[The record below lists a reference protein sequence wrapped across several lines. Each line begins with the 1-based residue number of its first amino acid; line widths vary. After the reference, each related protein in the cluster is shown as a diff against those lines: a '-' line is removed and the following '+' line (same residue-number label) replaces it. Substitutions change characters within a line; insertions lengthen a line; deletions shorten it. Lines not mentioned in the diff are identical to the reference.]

1 MTRED
6 IRTELEESWETVFDS
21 ILFEEFYVRLQNRCD
36 LPLLE
41 YNEFELAGDFE
52 FVLGVMKDDSEVNKY
67 DIF

>member
-1 MTRED
+1 VTRED

-21 ILFEEFYVRLQNRCD
+21 ILFEEFMLRLQNRCGR
-36 LPLLE
+36 PLTE
-41 YNEFELAGDFE
+41 YNEFELASDFE